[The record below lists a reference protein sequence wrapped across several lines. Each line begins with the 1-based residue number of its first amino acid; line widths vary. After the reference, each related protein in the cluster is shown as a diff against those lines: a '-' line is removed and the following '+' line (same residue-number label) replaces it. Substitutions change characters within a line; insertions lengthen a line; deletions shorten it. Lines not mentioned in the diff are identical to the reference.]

1 MHDTVWREPLD
12 TSALRGKK
20 VEDKKSQRT
29 SKWRGG
35 KEV

>member
-12 TSALRGKK
+12 TSAPRGKK
-20 VEDKKSQRT
+20 LKIKKSQRT

-35 KEV
+35 KEA